1 MGEADEPT
9 TQTVSDSPLLPWGE
23 IGAFLVKRDWVIGVA
38 LVALAFLLVAIA
50 RLPGDPMPPW
60 AFAPLL
66 AAAVLWALVCL
77 DAPVA
82 PQPAWTAALV
92 VWLSVAAI
100 VEPVL
105 ANVRPLDFR

>member
-1 MGEADEPT
+1 MHDFHIWFPHLVPGAT
-9 TQTVSDSPLLPWGE
+9 TTGTDIVPRP
-23 IGAFLVKRDWVIGVA
+23 
-38 LVALAFLLVAIA
+38 
-50 RLPGDPMPPW
+50 DPVPPW

-105 ANVRPLDFR
+105 ANVTPLDFS